1 MPEILV
7 VDLDHT
13 LLKSDML
20 FESFWSAFGQDWR
33 SPFRATLA
41 LGQSKASLKRYLAEA
56 AQVDVTLLPYDAEV
70 INYIQSWREA
80 GGRTA
85 LVTASDDKIAQDIAA
100 HLELF
105 DEVHGSDGAE
115 NLKGACKAKF
125 LVETY
130 GEKKFAYMGDSQAD
144 LAVWKHAKR
153 AITVNLST
161 NMKARAAQVADE
173 VEHLTTHATTTGAYL
188 KAIRPHQWMK
198 NILVFVPM
206 LAAHDITGTT
216 FFASLLAFISFSLVA
231 SSVYVLNDL
240 LDLDADRAHPRKRLR
255 PFAAGSIPIA
265 SGTWMA
271 GGLLGMGGLIAAFL
285 GPAFFAVMAGY
296 YALTTGYSL
305 YLKRRIVVDICVL
318 AGLYTVRIVAGGVA
332 NAIPLSV
339 WLLAFSIFFF
349 LSLAAVKRQA
359 ELVDNVKQGKLK
371 ASGRGYHV
379 DDLPIISMVSI
390 AAGYVAVLVMAL
402 YVNSPG
408 VMQLY
413 ANPEVLWGV
422 CAVLLYWITR
432 TVMLT
437 HRGWMHD
444 DPVVYAAKD
453 RISQVC
459 FLIILGFVLAG
470 AIL

>member
-1 MPEILV
+1 MLV

-20 FESFWSAFGQDWR
+20 FLSFWSSFGQDWR
-33 SPFRATLA
+33 SPFRSAFA
-41 LGQSKASLKRYLAEA
+41 LSKGKAALKRSLAEA
-56 AQVDVTLLPYDAEV
+56 AQVDVTMLPYDDAV
-70 INYIQSWREA
+70 IDYIKAWRNS

-85 LVTASDDKIAQDIAA
+85 LVTASDNKIAQEIGM
-100 HLELF
+100 HLKLF
-105 DEVHGSDGAE
+105 DEVHGSDGTE
-115 NLKGACKAKF
+115 NLKGARKARF
-125 LVETY
+125 LVEVY
-130 GEKKFAYMGDSQAD
+130 GDKQFSYMGDSEAD
-144 LAVWKHAKR
+144 LAVWKHTKR
-153 AITVNLST
+153 AVTVNLSEA
-161 NMKARAAQVADE
+161 MKTRAAQVTDE
-173 VEHLTTHATTTGAYL
+173 VEHLSTHAATIGAYL

-206 LAAHDITGTT
+206 LAAHQVNGASLI
-216 FFASLLAFISFSLVA
+216 ASLLAFIAFSLVA

-240 LDLDADRAHPRKRLR
+240 LDLNADRAHPRKRLR

-265 SGTWMA
+265 SGTWMVA
-271 GGLLGMGGLIAAFL
+271 GLLGMGAVIAAFL
-285 GPAFFAVMAGY
+285 GPAFLAVMIGY

-305 YLKRRIVVDICVL
+305 YLKRRIVVDMCVL
-318 AGLYTVRIVAGGVA
+318 AGLYTVRIVAGSVA
-332 NAIPLSV
+332 TGIPLSM

-379 DDLPIISMVSI
+379 DDLPIISMISI
-390 AAGYVAVLVMAL
+390 SAGYVAVLVMAL
-402 YVNSPG
+402 YVNSPA
-408 VMQLY
+408 VIQLY
-413 ANPEVLWGV
+413 AHPEVLWGV
-422 CAVLLYWITR
+422 CAVMLYWITR

-459 FLIILGFVLAG
+459 FLIILGLVLAG
-470 AIL
+470 AVL